1 MTTHS
6 ADKAYVQNIIDDL
19 GRLPT
24 PEEINRTIKM
34 MLFNGLLETAD
45 EAIALK
51 RDLLELFNECEGEG

>member
-34 MLFNGLLETAD
+34 MMFNGLLKTPD

-51 RDLLELFNECEGEG
+51 RDLLELFKECEEK

>member
-1 MTTHS
+1 MTTQP
-6 ADKAYVQNIIDDL
+6 ADKTYVQSIIDGL

-34 MLFNGLLETAD
+34 MMFNGLLETAD

-51 RDLLELFNECEGEG
+51 RDLLELFKECEGEG